1 MAVMDTDA
9 MDVDEYDIAI
19 EDVEVEALPHMQE
32 TGLQV
37 DTYSWPLFGSN

>member
-1 MAVMDTDA
+1 MAAMDTDA

-32 TGLQV
+32 TALQV
-37 DTYSWPLFGSN
+37 GA